1 MSLFVSYHGNQLSNL
16 KIDLIF
22 EISVLTLCWAVTLR
36 EILQGDMILKF
47 RPVTYLKHVILAP
60 VSQLYNEIMWQIC
73 TTRVFIRSLTHD
85 LVATASK
92 ILATF

>member
-36 EILQGDMILKF
+36 EILQEDMILNF
-47 RPVTYLKHVILAP
+47 RPVTYLKLRQKIERQYGPSTL
-60 VSQLYNEIMWQIC
+60 VSDC
-73 TTRVFIRSLTHD
+73 
-85 LVATASK
+85 
-92 ILATF
+92 